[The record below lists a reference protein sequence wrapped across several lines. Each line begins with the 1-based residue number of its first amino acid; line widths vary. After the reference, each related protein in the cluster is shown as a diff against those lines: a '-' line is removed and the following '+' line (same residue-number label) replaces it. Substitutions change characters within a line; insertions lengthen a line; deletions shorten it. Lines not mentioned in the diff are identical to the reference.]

1 MMDII
6 YTLAGII
13 LIAFTCFL
21 AWVNWRI
28 LRVSEELLV
37 VSKILVNETIQVRK
51 VLDNKS
57 AIIQNTPILGTKNK

>member
-13 LIAFTCFL
+13 LITFTCFL

-51 VLDNKS
+51 VLNNKS
-57 AIIQNTPILGTKNK
+57 GKIQNTPILGTKNK

>member
-51 VLDNKS
+51 VLNNKS
-57 AIIQNTPILGTKNK
+57 GKIQNTPILGTKNK